1 MENLLNILAGFE
13 HSAIIK
19 FLVERKNILTYNNSL
34 SHAIPLINI
43 TDLTNACEG
52 SLIWVASNNNN
63 ALEVIKSTKA
73 TYIICGENVDSTVA
87 FEDKLIIRVKNPRLF
102 FIQILS
108 DFLELLPKV
117 SEIHS
122 TAVIDSESIIGKNVS
137 IGANSVIGK
146 CEIGDDTIIGANV
159 TIYDRCIIKK
169 RVKINSGTV
178 IGADGFGYYKLDDG
192 TLLKFPH
199 IGSVLIEDDV
209 EIGANTCIDRAT
221 LGLTHLKKGVKIDN
235 LVHIAHNVII
245 GENSTIIALSMVGGS
260 TRIGDNT
267 WIAPSVALRDG
278 LIIGADC
285 MIGMGSIVTKNVPD
299 GETWLGN
306 PAKNLHEFL
315 ELQKKLKSI

>member
-108 DFLELLPKV
+108 DLLELLPKV

-178 IGADGFGYYKLDDG
+178 IGADGFGYHKLDDG

-267 WIAPSVALRDG
+267 WIAPSVAIRDG

-285 MIGMGSIVTKNVPD
+285 IIGMGSIVTKNVPD

>member
-19 FLVERKNILTYNNSL
+19 FLVERKDILTYNNSL

-102 FIQILS
+102 FIQILN

-178 IGADGFGYYKLDDG
+178 IGADGFGYHKLDDG

-245 GENSTIIALSMVGGS
+245 GENSTIIALSMIGGS

>member
-108 DFLELLPKV
+108 DFLKLLPKV

-178 IGADGFGYYKLDDG
+178 IGADGFGYHKLDDG

>member
-102 FIQILS
+102 FIQLLS

-178 IGADGFGYYKLDDG
+178 IGADGFGYHKLDDG

-199 IGSVLIEDDV
+199 IGGVLIEDDV

>member
-19 FLVERKNILTYNNSL
+19 FLVERKDILTYNNSL

-87 FEDKLIIRVKNPRLF
+87 FEDKLIIRAKNPRLF
-102 FIQILS
+102 FIQILN

-159 TIYDRCIIKK
+159 TINDRCVIKK

-178 IGADGFGYYKLDDG
+178 IGADGFGYHKLDDG

-221 LGLTHLKKGVKIDN
+221 LGITHLKKGVKIDN

-245 GENSTIIALSMVGGS
+245 GENSTIIALSMIGGS

-285 MIGMGSIVTKNVPD
+285 MIGMGSIVTKNIPD